1 VLTCLQAITCEMAGE
16 CMQGVRGILP
26 AGTEI
31 SQLLIPLAVAVILAM
46 VLVVRLRRGMRR
58 DRAARVVA
66 ERAASQADRIA
77 QLTAALAQA
86 RTTAAAVDACVHEP
100 VHVLR
105 AEAGV
110 LFLINSDGSRA
121 EVARAVGYPPDSLEN
136 TLTLSGHSPLSDAI
150 GRGAPLILDTTAIIP
165 LLVGSRVVAVA
176 RYDFNE
182 PRVFSDEDRVYFE
195 ALATRG
201 AQALDRT
208 WQYEFALRARA
219 EAETQ
224 RTRADQEIG
233 ERQKI
238 EVALRASEARG
249 RALAART
256 SRLHALTAAL
266 SESVTLEDV
275 ARAVV
280 HQGMTAAG
288 AAAGEVALLA
298 DTGQALETVYAEG
311 PGTGNTRLPL
321 DEGVCARE
329 AIEMKRP
336 VFVTSFDEWQERFP
350 KSASLA
356 ADGGYVSSATVPL
369 LVKGTAMGMV
379 AFYFTAPVNFDD
391 EYRALLVSVAQDC
404 AQALDRA
411 RLYEAAQKARG
422 EAESANRLKDE
433 FVSIVSH
440 ELRSPLNAILGWTAM
455 LRRGDLEPTLVR
467 RALQSVHDN
476 ATRQARLIEELL
488 DFSRVSSGRL
498 ALVKEEIDLRDLLR
512 GVVEAQIPEAAAKG
526 VTMELGQAPPIR
538 VSGDARR
545 LEQVFFN
552 LLGNAL
558 KFTPS
563 GGQVLIGVEAVDGQ
577 VMVRVA
583 DTGIGIDP
591 EFLPHVFERF
601 RQGEQAARREYG
613 GLGLG
618 LSIARQ
624 LVELHHGTIDV
635 ESAGTGRG
643 STFSVTL
650 PIHSTRRKED
660 AVALPQ

>member
-1 VLTCLQAITCEMAGE
+1 
-16 CMQGVRGILP
+16 MQGTRGFLP
-26 AGTEI
+26 AGPEV
-31 SQLLIPLAVAVILAM
+31 SQLQLLLLLAFAAIVAV
-46 VLVVRLRRGMRR
+46 VLVVHLRGRLRR
-58 DRAARVVA
+58 DRLARIAA
-66 ERAASQADRIA
+66 ERAAAQADRIA
-77 QLTAALAQA
+77 QLTAALSQA
-86 RTTAAAVDACVHEP
+86 RTTAAVVDACVHEP

-121 EVARAVGYPPDSLEN
+121 DVTRAVGYPPGSPEN
-136 TLTLSGHSPLSDAI
+136 PLMLNGQSPLSDAI
-150 GRGAPLILDTTAIIP
+150 GRGAPLILEKTAIIP

-176 RYDFNE
+176 RFDFNE
-182 PRVFSDEDRVYFE
+182 PRTFTEEDRVYFE

-224 RTRADQEIG
+224 RARADQEIG
-233 ERQKI
+233 ERHKI

-256 SRLHALTAAL
+256 SRLHALTAGL

-275 ARAVV
+275 ARAVI
-280 HQGMTAAG
+280 HQGLVAAG
-288 AAAGEVALLA
+288 ASAGEVALLV
-298 DTGQALETVYAEG
+298 DRGNALETVYAEG

-329 AIEMKRP
+329 AVSNKQP
-336 VFVTSFDEWQERFP
+336 VFLASFDEWQERFP

-369 LVKGTAMGMV
+369 LVKGTAIGV
-379 AFYFTAPVNFDD
+379 LAFYFTAPVNFDD
-391 EYRALLVSVAQDC
+391 EYQALLVSVAQHC

-476 ATRQARLIEELL
+476 AARQARLIEELL

-498 ALVKEEIDLRDLLR
+498 ALVKEDIDLRELLR
-512 GVVEAQIPEAAAKG
+512 GVVEAQIPDAAAKG
-526 VTMELGQAPPIR
+526 VTMALGQTPDLR

-563 GGQVLIGVEAVDGQ
+563 GGQVSIDVEARNGHVT
-577 VMVRVA
+577 VKVV

-624 LVELHHGTIDV
+624 LVEAHQGRIAV
-635 ESAGTGRG
+635 ESGGSGQG
-643 STFSVTL
+643 STFLVTL
-650 PIHSTRRKED
+650 PIQSARRKED
-660 AVALPQ
+660 AIALPQ